1 VDDLVR
7 IKLGPRRGFLRAK
20 RAVDWYERG
29 LAHEPHDIELAIHA
43 YRRAI
48 AGRDDFAD
56 AHNNLGRLLHE
67 RGERDA
73 AEACYRRALACET
86 DAGLGLYHYNLGVV
100 LEDRGAVDEAIAE
113 YEHALACDARL
124 ADAHFNLARLIEV
137 RARSGGDELLMRR
150 AVRHL
155 HSYRQLSRVG

>member
-1 VDDLVR
+1 VNDLVR

-20 RAVDWYERG
+20 RAVDWYELG
-29 LAHEPHDIELAIHA
+29 LANEPHDTELAIHA

-73 AEACYRRALACET
+73 AQACYRRALACEPNV
-86 DAGLGLYHYNLGVV
+86 GLYHYNLGVV
-100 LEDRGAVDEAIAE
+100 LEDGGALDEAIAE

-155 HSYRQLSRVG
+155 RSYRQLSRAG